1 MLRRLIADT
10 LSPTELCPYEPH
22 PSVNDG
28 MKALYTSPIPPKVDG
43 EFQMIR
49 IAFISVPKR
58 FARASSF
65 VWIAAECPR
74 PLNSTI

>member
-1 MLRRLIADT
+1 MFRRLIALT

-43 EFQMIR
+43 EFQIIR
-49 IAFISVPKR
+49 IALISVPKR
-58 FARASSF
+58 LASSSSF
-65 VWIAAECPR
+65 VWIAAE
-74 PLNSTI
+74 